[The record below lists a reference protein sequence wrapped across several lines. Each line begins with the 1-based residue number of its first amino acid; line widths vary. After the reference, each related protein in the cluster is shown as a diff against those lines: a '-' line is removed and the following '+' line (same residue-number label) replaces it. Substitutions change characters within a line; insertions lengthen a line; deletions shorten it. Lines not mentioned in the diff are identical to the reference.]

1 MNRRHLMRSC
11 AAALS
16 GAALASGVRTSFA
29 QAYPSRPVRV
39 VVPFSAGGT
48 TDFTARVVGE
58 KMGQIAGQNFIVE
71 NKAGA
76 AGVVGVKDVA
86 GQSPDGY
93 TLLFSDSSLAVTP
106 TTNPGARLD
115 PLRTLQPIGLVG
127 VYPSVLVVH
136 PSVPAKTVQEL
147 VEFAKQNPGKVNF
160 GSGGIGTVP
169 HLQGE
174 QFKLT
179 TGAPITHV
187 PYRGA
192 AAALQDVVAGQIQ
205 MLFTAAPTALAF
217 IQSATL
223 RLIATTGA
231 ERLPV
236 VPDAPTLAEA
246 GFKDLVSAQ
255 WFGLLAPA
263 KMPPDILTRL
273 TALLSAA
280 LDDAPTA
287 GRITDQGGFLQR
299 GTPDDFGRFI
309 DDEIRKWREII
320 TTAKLI

>member
-1 MNRRHLMRSC
+1 MDRRQLLGTGLALC
-11 AAALS
+11 A
-16 GAALASGVRTSFA
+16 GTALATRPALA
-29 QAYPSRPVRV
+29 QAYPARPVRV
-39 VVPFSAGGT
+39 VVPFTAGGT
-48 TDFTARVVGE
+48 TDFTARVVCE
-58 KMGQIAGQNFIVE
+58 TMSRNAGQNFIVE

-86 GQSPDGY
+86 GSQPDGY
-93 TLLFSDSSLAVTP
+93 SLLVSDSSLAVTP

-115 PLRTLQPIGLVG
+115 PLKMLQPIGLIG
-127 VYPSVLVVH
+127 VFPSVLVVH
-136 PSVPAKTVQEL
+136 PSVPATTVREL
-147 VEFAKQNPGKVNF
+147 VEYAKASSGKVNF

-174 QFKLT
+174 QFKLV

-217 IQSATL
+217 IQSGNL
-223 RLIATTGA
+223 KLIATTGA

-236 VPDAPTLAEA
+236 VSDAPTLAEA

-263 KMPPDILTRL
+263 RIPPDITTRV
-273 TALLSAA
+273 TGLLSQA
-280 LDDAPTA
+280 LDDAATA
-287 GRITDQGGFLQR
+287 KKITDQGGFLQR
-299 GTPDDFGRFI
+299 GTPDDFGRYI
-309 DDEIRKWREII
+309 DGEIRRWRDVIVA
-320 TTAKLI
+320 AKL